1 MVYQIPCQD
10 CSWSYIGETGRSL
23 KTRKSEHV
31 RNVKQNKKGSNV
43 AKHAWTQDHVI
54 HLFTN
59 SDAILNHDALWVIQ
73 GKNPNSK
80 AFNVVL
86 RHNTIIFFYKHFLED
101 NEAVSINFMRTL
113 LKLFPF
119 LGLTKI

>member
-1 MVYQIPCQD
+1 MDENALFMLVTVKFLHELLVNARMPY
-10 CSWSYIGETGRSL
+10 
-23 KTRKSEHV
+23 RKPF
-31 RNVKQNKKGSNV
+31 KIFNKYGKPSSI
-43 AKHAWTQDHVI
+43 I

-86 RHNTIIFFYKHFLED
+86 RHNTIIFL
-101 NEAVSINFMRTL
+101 
-113 LKLFPF
+113 
-119 LGLTKI
+119 

>member
-1 MVYQIPCQD
+1 MDYTKFSAKLYWQILSQFSRIHIHVD
-10 CSWSYIGETGRSL
+10 GL
-23 KTRKSEHV
+23 KALFV
-31 RNVKQNKKGSNV
+31 CVKRLGMAFKFGFKFPVGGS
-43 AKHAWTQDHVI
+43 APDIQPI

-86 RHNTIIFFYKHFLED
+86 RHNTIIFFL
-101 NEAVSINFMRTL
+101 
-113 LKLFPF
+113 
-119 LGLTKI
+119 

>member
-1 MVYQIPCQD
+1 LYFTLRNPFL
-10 CSWSYIGETGRSL
+10 SGKL
-23 KTRKSEHV
+23 KFG
-31 RNVKQNKKGSNV
+31 KGSNNSYV
-43 AKHAWTQDHVI
+43 SVLAPDFYMQDFTALI

-86 RHNTIIFFYKHFLED
+86 
-101 NEAVSINFMRTL
+101 
-113 LKLFPF
+113 
-119 LGLTKI
+119 

>member
-1 MVYQIPCQD
+1 V
-10 CSWSYIGETGRSL
+10 EL
-23 KTRKSEHV
+23 
-31 RNVKQNKKGSNV
+31 
-43 AKHAWTQDHVI
+43 I

-86 RHNTIIFFYKHFLED
+86 RHNMIIFFINTFLRTMRQCKYILHAHFVEII
-101 NEAVSINFMRTL
+101 SIFRPNKDLNYRFYPDFFI
-113 LKLFPF
+113 FPSF
-119 LGLTKI
+119 CVFS

>member
-1 MVYQIPCQD
+1 MYNAFVLPHFNYCSTIWNDGSCTIINKLSKLQRIAARVITSSTYDIRSSQI
-10 CSWSYIGETGRSL
+10 L
-23 KTRKSEHV
+23 KDLNWKP
-31 RNVKQNKKGSNV
+31 
-43 AKHAWTQDHVI
+43 I

-86 RHNTIIFFYKHFLED
+86 RHNTIIVFYKHFLED
-101 NEAVSINFMRTL
+101 NEAV
-113 LKLFPF
+113 
-119 LGLTKI
+119 

>member
-1 MVYQIPCQD
+1 MILLQNVCGI
-10 CSWSYIGETGRSL
+10 SGIL
-23 KTRKSEHV
+23 KTFS
-31 RNVKQNKKGSNV
+31 
-43 AKHAWTQDHVI
+43 AI

-80 AFNVVL
+80 ALNVVL

>member
-1 MVYQIPCQD
+1 MGVVL
-10 CSWSYIGETGRSL
+10 T
-23 KTRKSEHV
+23 TV
-31 RNVKQNKKGSNV
+31 RLSR
-43 AKHAWTQDHVI
+43 HSSPHSSRHSI

-119 LGLTKI
+119 LGIIITKI

>member
-1 MVYQIPCQD
+1 MFY
-10 CSWSYIGETGRSL
+10 R
-23 KTRKSEHV
+23 
-31 RNVKQNKKGSNV
+31 
-43 AKHAWTQDHVI
+43 HANIYTEELIKYGTI

-86 RHNTIIFFYKHFLED
+86 RHNMIIFL
-101 NEAVSINFMRTL
+101 
-113 LKLFPF
+113 
-119 LGLTKI
+119 

>member
-1 MVYQIPCQD
+1 MGKNTQIRYSKYASQNTEE
-10 CSWSYIGETGRSL
+10 IG
-23 KTRKSEHV
+23 
-31 RNVKQNKKGSNV
+31 QNRLLL
-43 AKHAWTQDHVI
+43 ATHAI
-54 HLFTN
+54 HLFTK

-101 NEAVSINFMRTL
+101 NEAV
-113 LKLFPF
+113 
-119 LGLTKI
+119 